1 MANAP
6 QVQTLAQAIADL
18 NPAYA
23 ASKDVVNQQISGLGA
38 KYDGQRAGINAARG
52 QGFNA
57 INNQATGRGASFSG
71 IPIDEQATYLSTKY
85 LPGMMDANRQ
95 ENEDGLALKGTLAGI
110 DKEMRVGAQGRVD
123 QQQSALNS
131 WNMQQESLAA
141 TARENE
147 LNRKASAAEAAA
159 NRSFQA
165 GQAASAR
172 QSSQV
177 NVYDDVEAMMQK
189 AMGTDRKVSPA
200 AWEQIASYASR
211 NGLKFQGND
220 GFASKFWQY
229 ANGNHWQDYLGK
241 RYTDKY

>member
-1 MANAP
+1 MAAP
-6 QVQTLAQAIADL
+6 QVQTLAQAMADL

-38 KYDGQRAGINAARG
+38 KYDAQRAGITAEKG

-71 IPIDEQATYLSTKY
+71 IPIDEQATYLSTKF
-85 LPGMMDANRQ
+85 LPGMQAANRQ
-95 ENEDGLALKGTLAGI
+95 QNEDDLALKGTLAGI
-110 DKEMRVGAQGRVD
+110 DKEQRLGAQGRVD
-123 QQQSALNS
+123 SQQSALNS

-141 TARENE
+141 QAREAQ
-147 LNRKASAAEAAA
+147 LNR
-159 NRSFQA
+159 NFQA
-165 GQAASAR
+165 GQAALNR
-172 QSSQV
+172 QPSQV

-189 AMGTDRKVSPA
+189 SMGSDRKVSPA
-200 AWEQIASYASR
+200 AWEQIAAYASR

-229 ANGNHWQDYLGK
+229 ANGNHWQDYLCK